1 MPNTVGLDLTGVL
14 ITPGVPP
21 AGIGALLGAWLQ
33 QTGNS
38 VVLLGRSGL
47 FSSDHPEVLMSDS
60 PVSMVR
66 CDITSREEA
75 AGFLGPCGN
84 HPLAGIMHAGGV
96 LVDSILLKQTAAS
109 LRQVFAP
116 KLAVMLSVQS
126 LAAAQPVV
134 NVNLFSSV
142 SAFLGS
148 PGQANYAAANLAL
161 GAWSQTLQGSGLAGS
176 NIQWGAW
183 VDVGMAHQN
192 AAVLSRVE
200 KSGLGL
206 VQPRRG
212 LAALGGVLGQAVAG
226 GMVQVG

>member
-1 MPNTVGLDLTGVL
+1 
-14 ITPGVPP
+14 
-21 AGIGALLGAWLQ
+21 
-33 QTGNS
+33 
-38 VVLLGRSGL
+38 
-47 FSSDHPEVLMSDS
+47 MSDT
-60 PVSMVR
+60 PVSMIR

-75 AGFLGPCGN
+75 AGFLGPPYGN
-84 HPLAGIMHAGGV
+84 YHLAGIMHAGGV
-96 LVDSILLKQTAAS
+96 LVDGILLKQTAVS

-116 KLAVMLSVQS
+116 KLAFMFSIQRLV
-126 LAAAQPVV
+126 AANPVV
-134 NVNLFSSV
+134 NINLFSSV

-161 GAWSQTLQGSGLAGS
+161 GAWTQVLQGSGLAGS

-206 VQPRRG
+206 VHPKKG
-212 LAALGGVLGQAVAG
+212 LAALECILGQAVIGNMA
-226 GMVQVG
+226 QVSC